1 MDQFD
6 LFGNKIETPDTP
18 PKKKKV
24 VQEKMAVEKKASHEN
39 KEETKQAAA
48 PKSEVKKV
56 ATLAPKPPSTKE
68 AVIPTETES
77 PQHKVDEKELTK
89 VYYTISE
96 VAKMFDVN
104 ASLLRFWE
112 KEFSQLGKIK
122 KNKKGDRYYNKMN
135 IRALNIIYYLLKEQ
149 KMTIAGAREMM
160 KHKRKSTIA
169 KYDVVENLQQVRSF
183 LVDLKT
189 ALQA

>member
-6 LFGNKIETPDTP
+6 LFGNKIEHAKPTKKPKKVSKEVVKTVKKTPV
-18 PKKKKV
+18 KKKV
-24 VQEKMAVEKKASHEN
+24 ELIED
-39 KEETKQAAA
+39 
-48 PKSEVKKV
+48 
-56 ATLAPKPPSTKE
+56 
-68 AVIPTETES
+68 VIPQTLR
-77 PQHKVDEKELTK
+77 QDKVDEKGLEK

-112 KEFSQLGKIK
+112 KEFRQLGKIK
-122 KNKKGDRYYNKMN
+122 KNKKGDRYYNKHN
-135 IRALNIIYYLLKEQ
+135 IRHLNIIYYLLKEQ

-160 KHKRKSTIA
+160 KNKRKSTVA
-169 KYDVVENLQQVRSF
+169 QFDMVENLQKIRGF

-189 ALQA
+189 ALKEEK

>member
-6 LFGNKIETPDTP
+6 LFGNKVEDTG
-18 PKKKKV
+18 KSTKKKV
-24 VQEKMAVEKKASHEN
+24 EKPTKKAAIS
-39 KEETKQAAA
+39 KAGPIVQKKDAVQDLVRGT
-48 PKSEVKKV
+48 PKD
-56 ATLAPKPPSTKE
+56 
-68 AVIPTETES
+68 
-77 PQHKVDEKELTK
+77 KVDEKSLEK

-112 KEFSQLGKIK
+112 KEFKQLGKIK
-122 KNKKGDRYYNKMN
+122 KNKKGDRYYNKHN
-135 IRALNIIYYLLKEQ
+135 IRHLNIIYYLLKEQ

-160 KHKRKSTIA
+160 KNKRKSTVA
-169 KYDVVENLQQVRSF
+169 QFDMVENLQKIRGF

-189 ALQA
+189 ALKE

>member
-1 MDQFD
+1 MEQFD
-6 LFGNKIETPDTP
+6 LFGNKIKGDKKPIKKATSKTE
-18 PKKKKV
+18 KKKTI
-24 VQEKMAVEKKASHEN
+24 KKA
-39 KEETKQAAA
+39 
-48 PKSEVKKV
+48 PKKV
-56 ATLAPKPPSTKE
+56 ATVSDAEPS
-68 AVIPTETES
+68 S
-77 PQHKVDEKELTK
+77 PRQDKVDEKELTK

-96 VAKMFDVN
+96 VAKMFGVN

-112 KEFSQLGKIK
+112 KEFKQLGKIK

-160 KHKRKSTIA
+160 KNKRKSTVAQFDI
-169 KYDVVENLQQVRSF
+169 VENLQQVRGF

-189 ALQA
+189 SLQEQ

>member
-6 LFGNKIETPDTP
+6 LFGNKIEATSTP
-18 PKKKKV
+18 PKKTKV
-24 VQEKMAVEKKASHEN
+24 SAKEAIQEK
-39 KEETKQAAA
+39 
-48 PKSEVKKV
+48 
-56 ATLAPKPPSTKE
+56 
-68 AVIPTETES
+68 TES
-77 PQHKVDEKELTK
+77 PTKNKKEATPIKATASEQKTAPTVEASIPAEPAATIDKVDEKELTK

-135 IRALNIIYYLLKEQ
+135 IRALNIIYYLLKVQ

-160 KHKRKSTIA
+160 KNKRKSTIA
-169 KYDVVENLQQVRSF
+169 KFDVVENLQQVKGF
-183 LVDLKT
+183 LIDLKT
-189 ALQA
+189 ALQE